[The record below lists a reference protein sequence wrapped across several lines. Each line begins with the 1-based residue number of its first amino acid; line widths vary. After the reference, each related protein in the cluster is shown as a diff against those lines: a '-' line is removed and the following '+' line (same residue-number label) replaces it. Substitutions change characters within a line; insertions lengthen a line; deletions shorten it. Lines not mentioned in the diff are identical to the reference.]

1 MTSPKTA
8 QSKGEFIALMAMLT
22 ATAAFAIDSML
33 PALPQIAEQLT
44 PDAPNNAQ
52 LVLSSFVFGMGA
64 GTLVA
69 GPMADA
75 FGRRFTIMGGL
86 IIYAIGAA
94 LVWAAPSLTTVLL
107 ARFLMGIGAAGPRV
121 SVMAVVR
128 DKYQGAEMAKL
139 MSVVMMVFMI
149 VPAIAPTVGALI
161 MQASDWRMIF
171 LSLSI
176 FSIGGMVW
184 FHFRQPETLPVA
196 QRRPMK
202 MGAILAAAKEVLAT
216 RVATTS
222 IIVQTLAMTSLFAG
236 LQMAVDIFD
245 KSYGEAE
252 NFHLWF
258 ALIACVS
265 ASASLLN
272 SALVGRFGMRRIV
285 VTMLFLQILNCL
297 ALGVALTAS
306 MPPQIEFFFFLF
318 WVSFTFGHISLV
330 TGNVNAM
337 AMQPLGHIAGSAASV
352 IAAISTIGSAVL
364 AAPIGLMGDGSAW
377 PLAIGGTILAILAWL
392 FALRLKR

>member
-1 MTSPKTA
+1 MTPTKTA
-8 QSKGEFIALMAMLT
+8 QPKGEFIALMAMLT

-33 PALPQIAEQLT
+33 PALPQIAEQLS

-64 GTLVA
+64 GTLLA
-69 GPMADA
+69 GPLADA

-94 LVWAAPSLTTVLL
+94 LVWAAPSLWTVLA
-107 ARFLMGIGAAGPRV
+107 ARFLMGLGASGPRV

-139 MSVVMMVFMI
+139 MSIVMMVFMI

-161 MQASDWRMIF
+161 MHASDWRMIF
-171 LSLSI
+171 LSLSA
-176 FSIGGMVW
+176 FSILGMVW
-184 FHFRQPETLPVA
+184 FHFRQPETLAVEN
-196 QRRPMK
+196 RRPMK
-202 MGAILAAAKEVLAT
+202 FGNILAAAKEVVGT
-216 RVATTS
+216 RVAAIS
-222 IIVQTLAMTSLFAG
+222 IVVQTLAMTALFAG
-236 LQMAVDIFD
+236 LQMAVDIFE
-245 KSYGEAE
+245 KSYGEGD

-258 ALIACVS
+258 VLIATVS
-265 ASASLLN
+265 AGASLLN

-285 VTMLFLQILNCL
+285 VTMLFLQIFNCIL
-297 ALGVALTAS
+297 LGVALS
-306 MPPQIEFFFFLF
+306 VGMPSGIEFFFFLF
-318 WVSFTFGHISLV
+318 WVCFTFGHISLV

-352 IAAISTIGSAVL
+352 IAAGSTIGSALL

-377 PLAIGGTILAILAWL
+377 PLAIGGTVLAILAWL
-392 FALRLKR
+392 MSLRLKQ